1 MLTLLL
7 KTSLIWG
14 LLLLLYFGSLSK
26 EKSYAQARIYLWLTL
41 LSGICLPIGT
51 TNITVNTMD
60 AGTAAATDTLTST
73 AEKSA
78 LKAQHIVWI
87 IWLTGAFIKP
97 APDKN

>member
-1 MLTLLL
+1 
-7 KTSLIWG
+7 
-14 LLLLLYFGSLSK
+14 LYFVLLGR
-26 EKSYAQARIYLWLTL
+26 EKNYTRTRIYLWLTL
-41 LSGICLPIGT
+41 LSGIGIPIGT
-51 TNITVNTMD
+51 TNITVNTRD
-60 AGTAAATDTLTST
+60 AGTSAATDTLTST